1 MYEYF
6 TFIIIIIIIEYILF
20 CIMVMSR
27 VVNHK
32 FDS

>member
-6 TFIIIIIIIEYILF
+6 NFNIIIIEYILF
-20 CIMVMSR
+20 RIMVMSR